1 MKQYTK
7 QNGIAI
13 SSLLLALPTAY
24 FICIAILKYE
34 LCIDKPFDAI
44 APLLEW
50 ELKKHLVG
58 TCLFF

>member
-13 SSLLLALPTAY
+13 SLLLVLPTAY
-24 FICIAILKYE
+24 LICIAILKYE

-44 APLLEW
+44 APLLEC

-58 TCLFF
+58 ACLFF

>member
-1 MKQYTK
+1 MKQYAK

-13 SSLLLALPTAY
+13 SSLLLAPPTAY
-24 FICIAILKYE
+24 LICIAILKYQ

-50 ELKKHLVG
+50 ELKKHLAG
-58 TCLFF
+58 ACLFF